1 MVLTTYPL
9 LSFAVC
15 ADANAAARFQAKQRW
30 LDKNAKYYSAGI
42 KYFNREAGYK
52 KSLQDNVIGFSRA
65 TSDAYSKAVYARG
78 SAMKQTE
85 SLMKNYFRK
94 QKVNQGGRA
103 RSYRRSAELMQL
115 LFAKGQLRNKVR
127 NQYGRNQALA
137 YQGNL
142 RKKQSMDAKNRK
154 TLGFTPEYGAPVMM
168 PPSDR
173 FSTFLNFG
181 LQVAGLAVPF
191 IPGYAGSDSKIK
203 ENVTYVG
210 SSPQGHNIWEFN
222 YIGDAKRY
230 RGAMAQ
236 EVAKI
241 NPMAVGIAEDSA
253 GKYLTVDYS
262 KIDVDMVEV

>member
-15 ADANAAARFQAKQRW
+15 ADANAGARFAAKQKW
-30 LDKNAKYYSAGI
+30 LDKNAKYYSDGI

-65 TSDAYSKAVYARG
+65 TSDAYSKAVYAKG

-103 RSYRRSAELMQL
+103 RSFGRSAELMNL

-181 LQVAGLAVPF
+181 LGLAGA
-191 IPGYAGSDSKIK
+191 INSDIKVK
-203 ENVTYVG
+203 ENIEYVG
-210 SSPQGHNIWEFN
+210 SSPDGHNIWEFN
-222 YIGDAKRY
+222 YTGYPQRY

-241 NPMAVGIAEDSA
+241 NPMAVGVGEDNV
-253 GKYLTVDYS
+253 LTVDYS

>member
-1 MVLTTYPL
+1 M
-9 LSFAVC
+9 C
-15 ADANAAARFQAKQRW
+15 ADANAGARFAAKQKW
-30 LDKNAKYYSAGI
+30 LDKNAKYRSEGL

-94 QKVNQGGRA
+94 QKVNQGGRS
-103 RSYRRSAELMQL
+103 RSFGRSAELMNL
-115 LFAKGQLRNKVR
+115 LFAKGALRNKVR
-127 NQYGRNQALA
+127 NQYGRNQALS
-137 YQGNL
+137 YQRNL

-181 LQVAGLAVPF
+181 LQV
-191 IPGYAGSDSKIK
+191 GSIIAASDIK
-203 ENVTYVG
+203 EKENITYVG

-222 YIGDAKRY
+222 YVGFPTRY

-241 NPMAVGIAEDSA
+241 NPMAVGIQDGS
-253 GKYLTVDYS
+253 LTVDYS

>member
-15 ADANAAARFQAKQRW
+15 ADANASARFQAKQRW

-103 RSYRRSAELMQL
+103 RSFRRSGELMNL

-142 RKKQSMDAKNRK
+142 RKKQAMDAKNRK

-168 PPSDR
+168 PQSDR

-181 LQVAGLAVPF
+181 LQV
-191 IPGYAGSDSKIK
+191 GSIIASASSDIK
-203 ENVTYVG
+203 EKENITYVG

-222 YIGDAKRY
+222 YTGHPQRY

-241 NPMAVGIAEDSA
+241 NPMAVGIQDGS
-253 GKYLTVDYS
+253 LTVDYS

>member
-9 LSFAVC
+9 LNFAVC

-103 RSYRRSAELMQL
+103 RSFRRSGELMNL

-154 TLGFTPEYGAPVMM
+154 TLGFMPEYGAPVLM

-173 FSTFLNFG
+173 FSTFLNFALG
-181 LQVAGLAVPF
+181 VGGIIASMP
-191 IPGYAGSDSKIK
+191 SDVKVK
-203 ENVTYVG
+203 ENIKYIG

-222 YIGDAKRY
+222 YIGDSKRY

-241 NPMAVGIAEDSA
+241 NPMAVGITEDSA

>member
-103 RSYRRSAELMQL
+103 RSFRRSGELMNL

-168 PPSDR
+168 PQSDR

-181 LQVAGLAVPF
+181 LQV
-191 IPGYAGSDSKIK
+191 GSIIAAASSDIK
-203 ENVTYVG
+203 EKENIKYVG

-222 YIGDAKRY
+222 YQGDSTRY

-241 NPMAVGIAEDSA
+241 NPMAVGIQDGS
-253 GKYLTVDYS
+253 LTVDYS

>member
-1 MVLTTYPL
+1 M
-9 LSFAVC
+9 C
-15 ADANAAARFQAKQRW
+15 ADANAGARFQAKQKW
-30 LDKNAKYYSAGI
+30 LDKNAKYRSEGL

-103 RSYRRSAELMQL
+103 RSFRRSAGLMQL

-154 TLGFTPEYGAPVMM
+154 TLGFTPEYGAPVLM

-181 LQVAGLAVPF
+181 LQVAGIIAQ
-191 IPGYAGSDSKIK
+191 SDIK
-203 ENVTYVG
+203 EKENIEYVG

-222 YIGDAKRY
+222 YVGHKQRY

-241 NPMAVGIAEDSA
+241 NPMAVGIQDGS
-253 GKYLTVDYS
+253 LTVDYS

>member
-1 MVLTTYPL
+1 MVLITYHL
-9 LSFAVC
+9 SSFAVC
-15 ADANAAARFQAKQRW
+15 ADANAAMRYQAKQKW
-30 LDKNAKYYSAGI
+30 LEKNFKYKSEGN
-42 KYFNREAGYK
+42 KYHNREAGYK
-52 KSLQDNVIGFSRA
+52 KSLNDNVIGFSRA
-65 TSDAYSKAVYARG
+65 TSDAYSKAIYARG

-103 RSYRRSAELMQL
+103 RSYRRSSELMQL

-127 NQYGRNQALA
+127 NKFGRDQALA

-154 TLGFTPEYGAPVMM
+154 TLGFMPEYGAPVLM

-173 FSTFLNFG
+173 FSTFLNFALG
-181 LQVAGLAVPF
+181 VGGIIAS
-191 IPGYAGSDSKIK
+191 SDIKVK
-203 ENVTYVG
+203 ENITYVG
-210 SSPQGHNIWEFN
+210 SSPQGHTIWEFN
-222 YIGDAKRY
+222 YTGSPTRY

-241 NPMAVGIAEDSA
+241 NPMAVGIED
-253 GKYLTVDYS
+253 GTLTVDYS

>member
-1 MVLTTYPL
+1 M
-9 LSFAVC
+9 C
-15 ADANAAARFQAKQRW
+15 ADANAGARFAAKQKW
-30 LDKNAKYYSAGI
+30 LDKNAKYKSEGL

-94 QKVNQGGRA
+94 QKVNQGGRS
-103 RSYRRSAELMQL
+103 RSFGRSAELMNL
-115 LFAKGQLRNKVR
+115 LFAKGALRNKVR
-127 NQYGRNQALA
+127 NQYGRNQALS
-137 YQGNL
+137 YQRNL

-181 LQVAGLAVPF
+181 LQV
-191 IPGYAGSDSKIK
+191 GSIIAASDIK
-203 ENVTYVG
+203 EKENITYVG

-222 YIGDAKRY
+222 YVGFPTRY

-241 NPMAVGIAEDSA
+241 NPMAVGIQDGS
-253 GKYLTVDYS
+253 LTVDYS

>member
-1 MVLTTYPL
+1 M
-9 LSFAVC
+9 C
-15 ADANAAARFQAKQRW
+15 ADANAAARFQAKQKW
-30 LDKNAKYYSAGI
+30 LDKNAKYYSSGI

-103 RSYRRSAELMQL
+103 RSFGRSAELMNL

-137 YQGNL
+137 YQRNL

-154 TLGFTPEYGAPVMM
+154 TLGFTPEYGAPVLM

-181 LQVAGLAVPF
+181 LQVASIAV
-191 IPGYAGSDSKIK
+191 GASDIK
-203 ENVTYVG
+203 EKENITYVG

-222 YIGDAKRY
+222 YTGHPQRY

-241 NPMAVGIAEDSA
+241 NPMAVGIQDGS
-253 GKYLTVDYS
+253 LTVDYS

>member
-1 MVLTTYPL
+1 MVLITYHL
-9 LSFAVC
+9 SSFAVC
-15 ADANAAARFQAKQRW
+15 ADANAAMRYQAKQKW
-30 LDKNAKYYSAGI
+30 LEKNFKYKSEGN
-42 KYFNREAGYK
+42 KYHNREAGYK
-52 KSLQDNVIGFSRA
+52 KSLNDNVIGFSRA
-65 TSDAYSKAVYARG
+65 TSDAYSKAIYARG

-103 RSYRRSAELMQL
+103 RSYRRSSELMQL

-127 NQYGRNQALA
+127 NKFGRDQALA

-154 TLGFTPEYGAPVMM
+154 TLGFMPEYGAPVLM

-173 FSTFLNFG
+173 FSTFLNFALG
-181 LQVAGLAVPF
+181 VGGIIAQ
-191 IPGYAGSDSKIK
+191 SDVKVK
-203 ENVTYVG
+203 ENITYVG

-222 YIGDAKRY
+222 YTGSPTRY

-241 NPMAVGIAEDSA
+241 NPMAVGIED
-253 GKYLTVDYS
+253 GTLTVDYS

>member
-1 MVLTTYPL
+1 M
-9 LSFAVC
+9 C
-15 ADANAAARFQAKQRW
+15 ADANAAMRFQAKQKW
-30 LDKNAKYYSAGI
+30 LEKNFKYKSEGN
-42 KYFNREAGYK
+42 KYHNREAGYK
-52 KSLQDNVIGFSRA
+52 KSLNDNIIGFSRA
-65 TSDAYSKAVYARG
+65 TSDAYSKAIYARG

-85 SLMKNYFRK
+85 SLMKNYFKK
-94 QKVNQGGRA
+94 QKSAQAGRS
-103 RSYRRSAELMQL
+103 RSYRRSGALMQL

-127 NQYGRNQALA
+127 NKFGRDQALA

-142 RKKQSMDAKNRK
+142 RKKQAMDAKNRK
-154 TLGFTPEYGAPVMM
+154 TLGFMPEYGAPVLM

-181 LQVAGLAVPF
+181 LSVAGIIAQ
-191 IPGYAGSDSKIK
+191 SDVKVK
-203 ENVTYVG
+203 ENIKYVG

-222 YIGDAKRY
+222 YTGSSTRY

-241 NPMAVGIAEDSA
+241 NPMAVGIED
-253 GKYLTVDYS
+253 GTLTVDYS